1 MIFLLIHHCAVAVNV
16 RSEHQNVGTKRRG
29 YECDTHFDDRGFP
42 VYEKLKE
49 DDFFIHP
56 HNRKILLDW
65 NHDGHCNVEYS
76 AGVKCILYLFKYL
89 FKGPKKASFS
99 IEK

>member
-1 MIFLLIHHCAVAVNV
+1 MIHHCTVAVNGCKK
-16 RSEHQNVGTKRRG
+16 SITSKCKRG
-29 YECDTHFDDRGFP
+29 YEDMKQCDTHFDDRGFP

-49 DDFFIHP
+49 DDFFVDP

-76 AGVKCILYLFKYL
+76 AGVKCILYLYKYL
-89 FKGPKKASFS
+89 FKGPKKHHFL
-99 IEK
+99 